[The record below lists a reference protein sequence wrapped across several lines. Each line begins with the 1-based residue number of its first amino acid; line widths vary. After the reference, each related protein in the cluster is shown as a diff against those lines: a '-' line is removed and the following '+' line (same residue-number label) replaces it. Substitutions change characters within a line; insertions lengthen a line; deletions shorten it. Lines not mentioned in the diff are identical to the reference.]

1 MKKVKFLVPLMALI
15 AMASCGQKNSY
26 TINGQ
31 LEAEGFDGNKLY
43 LTDLVTGNTI
53 DSTTLNNGTF
63 AFNGVVDEAFIGRI
77 AVAPNEN
84 GQSYY
89 GICFVEPGTIFIDIF
104 SDSLSG
110 TPMNDAY
117 YANFTNNQ
125 ELSSY
130 RNLLSEY
137 YALYLGA
144 ATPEARKEVEKQYD
158 SIDNLYQMANK
169 TVAENVFNSN
179 KDNILGAYALTML
192 ADQMNSA
199 DELKSKMDEA
209 GAKVQAF
216 APLKERLRMLE
227 SISKTAVGQKFTDF
241 KGTEYAT
248 GQPTTLGA
256 MIEGQVALVDFWASW
271 CGPCRQEI
279 KENLIRINKTYAP
292 KGLKVVGVDVNDDP
306 AKHKTITEDLGITYS
321 QLIDNIDNNA
331 CEIYGING
339 IPHIMLIAADGTILA
354 RDLRG
359 DDIEAAVKEALA
371 K

>member
-1 MKKVKFLVPLMALI
+1 MNRIKFLVPLLALF

-31 LEAEGFDGNKLY
+31 LQAENFDGNTIY
-43 LTDLVTGNTI
+43 LTDLVSGNAI
-53 DSTTLNNGTF
+53 DSTTLSNGTF
-63 AFNGVVDEAFIGRI
+63 TFNGVVDEAFIGRI
-77 AVAPNEN
+77 AIAPNEN

-117 YANFTNNQ
+117 YANFTNNN
-125 ELSSY
+125 ELLEY

-137 YALYLGA
+137 YALYVGA

-158 SIDNLYQMANK
+158 SIDNLYMSATK

-179 KDNILGAYALTML
+179 KNNILGAYALTML
-192 ADQMNSA
+192 ADQMNTA
-199 DELKSKMDEA
+199 EELQSKMNEA
-209 GAKVQAF
+209 GEKVQSF
-216 APLKERLRMLE
+216 APLKSRLVMLE
-227 SISKTAVGQKFTDF
+227 SISKTAVGQKFTNL
-241 KGTEYAT
+241 KGTDYAT
-248 GQPTTLGA
+248 GNPTTLSA

-279 KENLIRINKTYAP
+279 KENLIRIHKTYAP
-292 KGLKVVGVDVNDDP
+292 KGLKVIGIDVNDDP
-306 AKHKTITEDLGITYS
+306 VKHKTVTEDLGITYN
-321 QLIDNIDNNA
+321 QLIDNIDNSA
-331 CEIYGING
+331 CDIYGING
-339 IPHIMLIAADGTILA
+339 IPHIILIAADGTILA

-359 DDIEAAVKEALA
+359 DAIEEAVKEALA